1 MFRTASAS
9 QIAGEEI
16 GRTLRRSPRGIASA
30 PDRLQTLERCYHP
43 AMRSGYF
50 RSFSPA
56 YVDSVRDSSPAT
68 EAGIETGDVLVHV
81 DDRPASGA
89 ESRHDQWPGRRMTP
103 GIVPTKALQPCWA
116 VDEFCANAQPYQVSE
131 VPDFDRR
138 PQMR

>member
-1 MFRTASAS
+1 MR
-9 QIAGEEI
+9 
-16 GRTLRRSPRGIASA
+16 RRSHVGPSA
-30 PDRLQTLERCYHP
+30 GFCADRLVESREHLAGHKRFERCYHP